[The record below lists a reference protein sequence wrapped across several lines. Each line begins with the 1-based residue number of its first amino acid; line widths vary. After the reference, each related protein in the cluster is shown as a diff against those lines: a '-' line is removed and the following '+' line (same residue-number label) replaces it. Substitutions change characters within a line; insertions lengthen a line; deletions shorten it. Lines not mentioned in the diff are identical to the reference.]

1 MKRLLIMMVVK
12 WVFIY
17 ALGKYLQRMVKEDQ
31 TAKRG

>member
-1 MKRLLIMMVVK
+1 MKRLLFFMGVK
-12 WVFIY
+12 WGLIY